1 MKAIA
6 EFIHPYLDNPFA
18 FFGHSMGAL
27 ISFELARLLRKDC
40 DCSPVYLL
48 ISGCR
53 VPQVTGSTSLIH
65 SLPDD
70 KFLEELRRLNGTSET
85 ILSNKELVQFLL
97 PMLRADFSALE
108 TYTYYSESLLT
119 CPIMAFGGS
128 QDLEVNCDMLDR

>member
-1 MKAIA
+1 
-6 EFIHPYLDNPFA
+6 
-18 FFGHSMGAL
+18 MGAL
-27 ISFELARLLRKDC
+27 ISFELARLLRKDY

-53 VPQVTGSTSLIH
+53 APQLAGSTSLIH

-85 ILSNKELVQFLL
+85 ILSNKELMQFLL

-108 TYTYYSESLLT
+108 TYVH
-119 CPIMAFGGS
+119 II
-128 QDLEVNCDMLDR
+128 QNHH